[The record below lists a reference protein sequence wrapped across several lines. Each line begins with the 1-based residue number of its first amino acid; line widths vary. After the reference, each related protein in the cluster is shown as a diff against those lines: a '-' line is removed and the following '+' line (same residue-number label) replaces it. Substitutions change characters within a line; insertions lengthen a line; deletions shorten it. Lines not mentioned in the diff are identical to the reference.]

1 MGKEKPTQAVL
12 AFPPDELSAIMNN
25 YDSVRLCPKLGLQT
39 TIELHQ
45 NKKHAESLLKVYSE
59 SADAIKEKHTSSD
72 GKLDKANY
80 EKDLTE
86 LNKRPIETKF
96 KIVSKSKFP
105 KEREEFGYKD
115 IERQS
120 ASGQVMKNRVHF
132 VDAFV
137 ELYTA
142 GLILDDTTV
151 ISEE

>member
-1 MGKEKPTQAVL
+1 MGKEKPTQAGL
-12 AFPPDELSAIMNN
+12 AFPPDELSNIMNN
-25 YDSVRLCPKLGLQT
+25 YDVVRLCPKLGLQT

-45 NKKHAESLLKVYSE
+45 NKKHAESLLKAYAD
-59 SADAIKEKHTSSD
+59 SADALKEKHTSSE
-72 GKLDKANY
+72 GKLDKVNY
-80 EKDLTE
+80 EKELTE
-86 LNKRPIETKF
+86 LNKQPIVAKF
-96 KIVSKSKFP
+96 KIVNKSKFP

-120 ASGQVMKNRVHF
+120 NSGQVLKNRVHF

-151 ISEE
+151 VSEE